1 MPRPPTLAPLLALL
15 GLLAAP
21 AAHAASL
28 DLSATAELE
37 WALATGDGRAQKL
50 ELEVVPLLRA
60 RLPEGF
66 RLTAVGRLRADA
78 YDRLE
83 VGRPDQAEVAPVSRR
98 YGLGEHAELELRE
111 LYVEGRVGPGWL
123 RAGKQQ
129 VVWGQA
135 DGLKVLDVV
144 NPQSFR
150 EFILEPFEDSR
161 IPLWTLNYEL
171 PVGPTRLQLL
181 WIPDPSTHDLPS
193 RGDVFAFRAP
203 RLVGLPPPPGLPV
216 QVRSADRPDSFLE
229 DSDAGARL
237 AGRWRGW
244 DLALHYLY
252 HYDDVPTLR
261 RRLRMTPGGPVAV
274 VRPEYERA
282 HVVGVTGANVFGSLT
297 VRTELAYTVPRWF
310 PTRDA
315 ADDDGAVRADELA
328 AVLGLDWYGFEDT
341 LLSLQIFPSFVANDA
356 PGLLRDRLDTNLT
369 LLARRTFW
377 KEKLVAEGIW
387 IHNLNQ
393 EDGVVRPAARYEL
406 RDDLWVWVGLDLFYG
421 TDEGL
426 FGQYTSADRAL
437 LGIEWSL

>member
-1 MPRPPTLAPLLALL
+1 
-15 GLLAAP
+15 
-21 AAHAASL
+21 
-28 DLSATAELE
+28 
-37 WALATGDGRAQKL
+37 
-50 ELEVVPLLRA
+50 
-60 RLPEGF
+60 
-66 RLTAVGRLRADA
+66 
-78 YDRLE
+78 
-83 VGRPDQAEVAPVSRR
+83 
-98 YGLGEHAELELRE
+98 
-111 LYVEGRVGPGWL
+111 
-123 RAGKQQ
+123 
-129 VVWGQA
+129 
-135 DGLKVLDVV
+135 
-144 NPQSFR
+144 
-150 EFILEPFEDSR
+150 
-161 IPLWTLNYEL
+161 
-171 PVGPTRLQLL
+171 
-181 WIPDPSTHDLPS
+181 
-193 RGDVFAFRAP
+193 
-203 RLVGLPPPPGLPV
+203 
-216 QVRSADRPDSFLE
+216 
-229 DSDAGARL
+229 
-237 AGRWRGW
+237 
-244 DLALHYLY
+244 
-252 HYDDVPTLR
+252 VPTLR